1 MKIPP
6 NAIVIGVGALALVGV
21 LIFFRKQAAA
31 AVQAVADVN
40 KGTAY
45 EGTGVVGTLGNAAN
59 QASGGLFESIGSWLG
74 NTVYDVTHPN
84 DGVDLQTTKQATQD
98 NFYTSIT
105 RIFSP

>member
-6 NAIVIGVGALALVGV
+6 NAIVIGVGALALIGV
-21 LIFFRKQAAA
+21 VVFFRKQAAA

-59 QASGGLFESIGSWLG
+59 QASGGVFENIGSWLG
-74 NTVYDVTHPN
+74 NKVYDITHPN
-84 DGVDLQTTKQATQD
+84 EGVELQTRKQATQD
-98 NFYTSIT
+98 NFFTDIS
-105 RIFSP
+105 RIFNP